1 MFIPI
6 FILYITAVGGN
17 YLDFGIIIS
26 SASLVHSLIQ
36 PYIGYI
42 SDKRSIHKII
52 TWGCSFVI
60 LALLLSAVGFTP
72 WHLII
77 LYILFHI
84 GLGIVIATLYSIAS
98 HVDLSDNK
106 SFIPYY
112 RSIQGIGVIAGPIIG
127 GMIANISLKL
137 NVVTAA
143 SFCLLTT
150 ICFFVYTAK
159 NNYPSN
165 YRSDFKQDS
174 EKDNQKFFKALKQ
187 VIKHRAFLSISI
199 IFLLLELAFD
209 FISFNTS
216 ILGEYLKINPTLI
229 GMASSAYFI
238 TFSLFQ
244 VPINNFLDKLEI
256 KTAFLIMGILSLL
269 SSLLFL
275 VNSGYILII
284 IAMALSGIT
293 IGSLFTYCTVIVS
306 KIAPKNEKGLYLG
319 IFNTIM
325 PLTNVASPIIVA
337 ISFGVQIRLP
347 FIMSTMLLFIFVLI
361 VLFLKKSLVQ
371 EKELKQN

>member
-143 SFCLLTT
+143 SFCLLAT

-199 IFLLLELAFD
+199 IF
-209 FISFNTS
+209 
-216 ILGEYLKINPTLI
+216 Y
-229 GMASSAYFI
+229 Y
-238 TFSLFQ
+238 
-244 VPINNFLDKLEI
+244 
-256 KTAFLIMGILSLL
+256 
-269 SSLLFL
+269 
-275 VNSGYILII
+275 
-284 IAMALSGIT
+284 
-293 IGSLFTYCTVIVS
+293 
-306 KIAPKNEKGLYLG
+306 
-319 IFNTIM
+319 
-325 PLTNVASPIIVA
+325 
-337 ISFGVQIRLP
+337 
-347 FIMSTMLLFIFVLI
+347 
-361 VLFLKKSLVQ
+361 
-371 EKELKQN
+371 

>member
-1 MFIPI
+1 
-6 FILYITAVGGN
+6 
-17 YLDFGIIIS
+17 
-26 SASLVHSLIQ
+26 
-36 PYIGYI
+36 
-42 SDKRSIHKII
+42 
-52 TWGCSFVI
+52 
-60 LALLLSAVGFTP
+60 
-72 WHLII
+72 
-77 LYILFHI
+77 
-84 GLGIVIATLYSIAS
+84 
-98 HVDLSDNK
+98 
-106 SFIPYY
+106 
-112 RSIQGIGVIAGPIIG
+112 
-127 GMIANISLKL
+127 
-137 NVVTAA
+137 
-143 SFCLLTT
+143 
-150 ICFFVYTAK
+150 
-159 NNYPSN
+159 
-165 YRSDFKQDS
+165 
-174 EKDNQKFFKALKQ
+174 
-187 VIKHRAFLSISI
+187 
-199 IFLLLELAFD
+199 
-209 FISFNTS
+209 
-216 ILGEYLKINPTLI
+216 
-229 GMASSAYFI
+229 MASSAYFI